1 MLTLIIEI
9 RRVIEMVKV
18 TFNQDPITLEGEQL
32 EVNDTAPSF
41 RVVANDMSEKT
52 EKDFAEKLTI
62 ISVVPSIDTGVCS
75 TQTKK
80 FNEKAKELA
89 NVNLLTVSMD
99 LPFAQARWTNEEDV
113 KSMTMLS
120 DYRYRDFGKNYGVLI
135 KELGLLTRS
144 VFIVDSNNKIQYV
157 EYVSEATNEPDYDA
171 ALEKLKELAE

>member
-52 EKDFAEKLTI
+52 EKDFAEKLTL
-62 ISVVPSIDTGVCS
+62 ISVVPSIDTGDCS

-80 FNEKAKELA
+80 FNEK
-89 NVNLLTVSMD
+89 
-99 LPFAQARWTNEEDV
+99 DV